1 VYISNDMHFIK
12 IVVDLITLYY
22 LSTNFMNNPHIN
34 MLEKRK
40 EYNSFFQSETFEF
53 YLFLSGSNYR
63 LTFT

>member
-22 LSTNFMNNPHIN
+22 LSTNFMNNPRIN

-53 YLFLSGSNYR
+53 
-63 LTFT
+63 